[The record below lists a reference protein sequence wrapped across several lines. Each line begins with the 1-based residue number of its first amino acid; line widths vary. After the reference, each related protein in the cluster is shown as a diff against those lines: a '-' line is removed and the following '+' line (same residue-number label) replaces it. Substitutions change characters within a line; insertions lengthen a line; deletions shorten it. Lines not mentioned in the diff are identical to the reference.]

1 MGKFVTE
8 KQRAEAVAAAERL
21 IRIPSVSDDTK
32 AGPGHPFGEGPVT
45 ALKEVLAICEEI
57 GFTTYR
63 DPKGYYGYAETG
75 SGPELFGILC
85 HVDVV
90 PAGDPADWDTP
101 PFEPTIKDG
110 YLIGRG
116 SQDDKGPSMAA
127 LFAVK
132 SLMDAGYTF
141 KNRVRFIFG
150 TDEEVLWRCL
160 EQYNK
165 EEEMANIGFAP
176 DAGFPLTYAEKGL
189 LDVELVG
196 PGTTALKLDAEGAL
210 NVVPAS
216 ATYKGE
222 NLDKVAQALEKYD
235 FEFEQGD
242 DSITVIGKSVHSKDA
257 PEGTNALLRLAMA
270 LSDVYDVPALN
281 FLGKLIKESPDGSPI
296 VGDVQDEAS
305 GHLTVNFASCVINE
319 DEVRIGIDMRIPVTV
334 DKEELAAK
342 FTKAAAEYGL
352 KYEQVD
358 YIAPLYVPLD
368 SPLVKELL
376 STYRELTGDMTEPMV
391 SGGAT
396 FARMMQ
402 NCVAFGAMFPD
413 TPDLMHQTN
422 ECWELKSMYKAM
434 DIYAEAVYRLCVKK

>member
-165 EEEMANIGFAP
+165 EEEMATIGFAP
-176 DAGFPLTYAEKGL
+176 DAEFPLTYAEKGL